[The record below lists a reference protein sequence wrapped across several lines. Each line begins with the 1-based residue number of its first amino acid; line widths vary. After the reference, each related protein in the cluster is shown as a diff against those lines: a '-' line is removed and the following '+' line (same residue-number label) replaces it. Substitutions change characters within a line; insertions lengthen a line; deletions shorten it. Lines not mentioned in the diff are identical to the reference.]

1 MDVVD
6 KGLADWSNE
15 WGGGREWGGRT
26 GNKVIIVMAALCA
39 PSLAN
44 LDSE

>member
-15 WGGGREWGGRT
+15 GRRPRVGGRT

-44 LDSE
+44 LDAG